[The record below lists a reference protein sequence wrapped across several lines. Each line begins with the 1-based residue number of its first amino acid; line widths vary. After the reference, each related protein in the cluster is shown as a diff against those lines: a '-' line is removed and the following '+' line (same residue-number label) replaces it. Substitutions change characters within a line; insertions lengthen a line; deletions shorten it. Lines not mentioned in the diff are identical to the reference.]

1 MRGNTRLTMRGST
14 ITLFN
19 EDLSKADLDNI
30 YNLNQANI
38 PEVGSIA
45 NISEF
50 QKLLHMSSYNLIAKI
65 DDEVIGYIVCF
76 RDKSAYGSLNYKFF
90 SESISKFL
98 YIDRIA
104 IKDIYRHQGIGKK
117 IYEQVFN
124 KANELGLPV
133 VCEVNTKPLN
143 EPSLK
148 FHRKLGF
155 KECGT
160 NDFSYNSVVYLKKE

>member
-1 MRGNTRLTMRGST
+1 MENLTIKLIG
-14 ITLFN
+14 
-19 EDLSKADLDNI
+19 EDLSIAELDNI
-30 YNLNQANI
+30 YKINQANV

-45 NISEF
+45 NVSEF
-50 QKLLHMSSYNLIAKI
+50 QKLLFMGSFNLIAKI

-76 RDKSAYGSLNYKFF
+76 RDKSAYGSINYKFF
-90 SESISKFL
+90 SETISKFL

-104 IKDIYRHQGIGKK
+104 IKDTYRHQGIGKK

-133 VCEVNTKPLN
+133 VCEVNTRPLN

-155 KECGT
+155 TECGT
-160 NDFSYNSVVYLKKE
+160 NEFSYNSVVYLKKD

>member
-1 MRGNTRLTMRGST
+1 MENLTIKLIGD
-14 ITLFN
+14 
-19 EDLSKADLDNI
+19 DLSIAELDNI
-30 YNLNQANI
+30 YKINQANV

-50 QKLLHMSSYNLIAKI
+50 QKLLFMGSFNLIAKI

-76 RDKSAYGSLNYKFF
+76 RENSAYKSLNYKFF
-90 SESISKFL
+90 SESISSFL
-98 YIDRIA
+98 YIDRVA
-104 IKDIYRHQGIGKK
+104 IKDTYRHQGIGMK

-124 KANELGLPV
+124 KAIELGLPV
-133 VCEVNTKPLN
+133 VCEVNTKPIN

-148 FHRKLGF
+148 FHAKLGF
-155 KECGT
+155 KECGV

>member
-1 MRGNTRLTMRGST
+1 LENLTIKLIGD
-14 ITLFN
+14 
-19 EDLSKADLDNI
+19 DLSIAELDNI
-30 YNLNQANI
+30 YKINQANV

-50 QKLLHMSSYNLIAKI
+50 QKLLFMGSFNLIAKI

-76 RDKSAYGSLNYKFF
+76 RENSAYKSLNYKFF
-90 SESISKFL
+90 SESISSFL
-98 YIDRIA
+98 YIDRVA
-104 IKDIYRHQGIGKK
+104 IKDTYRHQGIGMK

-124 KANELGLPV
+124 KAIELGLPV
-133 VCEVNTKPLN
+133 VCEVNTKPIN

-148 FHRKLGF
+148 FHAKLGF
-155 KECGT
+155 KECGV

>member
-1 MRGNTRLTMRGST
+1 MNLIHDTELSLFTEVPEDKELNILYDLNQQNTPEVGELES
-14 ITLFN
+14 IN
-19 EDLSKADLDNI
+19 DLSKLID
-30 YNLNQANI
+30 
-38 PEVGSIA
+38 
-45 NISEF
+45 
-50 QKLLHMSSYNLIAKI
+50 MSAINFYVLAG
-65 DDEVIGYIVCF
+65 DEIIGFVICF
-76 RDKSAYGSLNYKFF
+76 REGSEYKSPNYTYFKNK
-90 SESISKFL
+90 EGKFL

-155 KECGT
+155 TECGT
-160 NDFSYNSVVYLKKE
+160 NEFSYNSVVYLKKE

>member
-1 MRGNTRLTMRGST
+1 MENLTIKLIG
-14 ITLFN
+14 
-19 EDLSKADLDNI
+19 EDLSIAELDNI
-30 YNLNQANI
+30 YKINQANV

-45 NISEF
+45 NVSEF
-50 QKLLHMSSYNLIAKI
+50 QKLLFMGSFNLIAKI

-76 RDKSAYGSLNYKFF
+76 RDKSAYGSINYKFF
-90 SESISKFL
+90 SETISKFL

-104 IKDIYRHQGIGKK
+104 IKDTYRHQGIGKK

-133 VCEVNTKPLN
+133 VCEVNTRPLN
-143 EPSLK
+143 KPSLK

-155 KECGT
+155 TECGT
-160 NDFSYNSVVYLKKE
+160 NEFSYNSVVYLKKD

>member
-1 MRGNTRLTMRGST
+1 
-14 ITLFN
+14 
-19 EDLSKADLDNI
+19 
-30 YNLNQANI
+30 
-38 PEVGSIA
+38 
-45 NISEF
+45 
-50 QKLLHMSSYNLIAKI
+50 
-65 DDEVIGYIVCF
+65 
-76 RDKSAYGSLNYKFF
+76 
-90 SESISKFL
+90 
-98 YIDRIA
+98 
-104 IKDIYRHQGIGKK
+104 
-117 IYEQVFN
+117 VFN